1 MYRMHE
7 KGTQMSKSSRTV
19 RPPLHCIGVAGPA
32 RLRTSPGTGAHFY
45 TRLRSFILAAFT
57 VALYLVCLA
66 MGTASA
72 MVAHNY
78 VRQITEVPAT
88 GPHGEKV
95 TAPSKFYFFTG
106 SAVVSGGLLV
116 SDERSRVS
124 RLDRFSVS
132 TGAFESQIAD
142 SDEGPGELAIGNGVA
157 EGDVGSEPA
166 VYLGSGD
173 VLGVYHPSGGLLT
186 EWTGADTPAGAFGKV
201 EGVATDESGLDW
213 ASGDV
218 YVASGRRNT
227 NDQAEQNA
235 VFVYAHQP
243 GLGESSPVAELLGT
257 CSSPGMSC
265 PGGEVPFTGVQGVA
279 VDQAN
284 GDVLVA
290 DEHAVDVFEPVSG
303 MTGVYSY
310 LYSIT
315 GPDKGSSFELSV
327 GGVAVDGTDGDIY
340 VWEAEGNPKIVYEFS
355 VEGEHALLGHLTGT
369 PSAGPFSDVSTVAV
383 DPNSHDVFVGD
394 VNSKRGAGVVDVF
407 GGNVVIPDVAVGVPS
422 SLTPT
427 SATLN
432 GTVNPDDAGEVSCE
446 FEYGTSTSYG
456 QRAKCAPEHV
466 ANGAT
471 TVAVHSGSVTGL
483 RSGTTYYYRLDAT
496 NGSGTNTG
504 QGPEDVG
511 EFTTPGPQIVEESV
525 SDIASS
531 SATLGA
537 GIDPHGTDTS
547 YYFQYGPSTEY
558 GTDVPAVPGE
568 AIGSGSAEVP
578 VEQHVQTGLQ
588 PGTLYHYR
596 VVTVSQFAGKT
607 EELEGADQTFITQT
621 AGWSS
626 LPDSRQWELV
636 SPPNKHGALL
646 EPIGEQWV
654 IQAAASGQA
663 ISYVA
668 NVPTEAEPSGYSNL
682 VQVLS
687 TRGPGGW
694 QSRDLTVPHSGPT
707 SDSVGEGEEH
717 RFFSEDLSL
726 SVVQPFGGFAPLSSE
741 ASEQTPY
748 LQTSYLS
755 GNVDE
760 PCLPTTM
767 SCYRPLVT
775 GEPGYAN
782 VPPGTVFGGSM
793 FPAALEEPCPPAIY
807 CGPHFI
813 SATPDAGHVVVSS
826 LVALTKTEAPRGG
839 LYEWSADRPASEQ
852 LSLVTLL
859 PPEEGG
865 RAVDGSTLGAGA
877 DNENA
882 RNAISSDGSR
892 VFWSSLNQPEDH
904 LYMSE
909 PVTERTLRL
918 DTPEPEC
925 LAKHECGEG
934 TAKVRFQIASS
945 DGSRVFFTDTGRLTS
960 DSGSGSG
967 PGPDLYECTMVEGP
981 GGPKCDLSDLTPL
994 SPGGES
1000 AGVQGAV
1007 IGIGEEGCDVGSGGE
1022 CNVYFVADGVLA
1034 PGATPGN
1041 CSAAGGI
1048 CNLYVRHNG
1057 TTRFIATL
1065 SGQDNLSS
1073 GDSPDWSDGDLVD
1086 MTARVSPNG
1095 QWLAFMSDREL
1106 TGYDTH
1112 DAVSGK
1118 QDEEVYLYNVL
1129 TGRTSCAS
1137 CDPTGARPIGV
1148 IRGGGVGGSGEGEGP
1163 RDMQLVGGDGNWGP
1177 RSWFA
1182 ANVPGWTPFELGSSR
1197 YQSRYLSDEGRLF
1210 FNAIDPLVPQAV
1222 NGTWDVYEYEPEGV
1236 GPGGARCGPAAASGS
1251 DVFKAARVY
1260 EVEGERGEESA
1271 GCTALIS
1278 SGGSAHESAFLDA
1291 SDTGGDVFFLTTSK
1305 LAPQDYDNAYDVYD
1319 AHECTSSSPC
1329 PMPVAQSPECT
1340 TADACR
1346 AAPTPEP
1353 SIFGAPP
1360 SATFSGIGNLTP
1372 NPSSSAAKPKAKPLR
1387 CRKDFEK
1394 KRGKCVRK
1402 PKSRKAGRASDDRR
1416 AR

>member
-116 SDERSRVS
+116 SDERNHVS

-142 SDEGPGELAIGNGVA
+142 SDEGPGALAIGKGVA

-186 EWTGADTPAGAFGKV
+186 EWTGADTPAGAFGTV

-218 YVASGRRNT
+218 YVASR
-227 NDQAEQNA
+227 DQAEQNA

-265 PGGEVPFTGVQGVA
+265 PGGEVPFTGVRGVA

-290 DEHAVDVFEPVSG
+290 DKHAVDVFEPVSG

-394 VNSKRGAGVVDVF
+394 VNSERGAGVVDVF

-707 SDSVGEGEEH
+707 SDSVGEGEEY
-717 RFFSEDLSL
+717 RFFSESL
-726 SVVQPFGGFAPLSSE
+726 SVAVVHPFGPFIPCGSPEAGLQCLSE
-741 ASEQTPY
+741 GASEQTPF
-748 LQTSYLS
+748 LANLTGTRTS
-755 GNVDE
+755 GTV
-760 PCLPTTM
+760 PT
-767 SCYRPLVT
+767 YQPLVAGCPALGT
-775 GEPGYAN
+775 ACN
-782 VPPGTVFGGSM
+782 ASIAADADVPPGTVFGASGGI
-793 FPAALEEPCPPAIY
+793 FDQIGEACPPELM
-807 CGPHFI
+807 CGPQFV
-813 SATPDAGHVVVSS
+813 SATPDAKHIVLEST
-826 LVALTKTEAPRGG
+826 VALTAAALPTGAAA
-839 LYEWSADRPASEQ
+839 LYEWSAGVPASEQ
-852 LSLVTLL
+852 LMLVSVL
-859 PPEEGG
+859 PEEEGG
-865 RAVDGSTLGAGA
+865 EPSDGAALGAGT
-877 DNENA
+877 DSESA
-882 RNAISSDGSR
+882 RGALSDDGSR
-892 VFWSSLNQPEDH
+892 VFWSSGVGEPR
-904 LYMSE
+904 LYLRDVAKGE
-909 PVTERTLRL
+909 TLRL
-918 DTPEPEC
+918 D
-925 LAKHECGEG
+925 KVQGGEAG
-934 TAKVRFQIASS
+934 PADAQFDAASS
-945 DGSRVFFTDTGRLTS
+945 DGSRVWFTDSERLTS
-960 DSGSGSG
+960 DSGAETG
-967 PGPDLYECTMVEGP
+967 GPDLYECVIVEEAGAL
-981 GGPKCDLSDLTPL
+981 KCDLTDLTPL
-994 SPGGES
+994 SASGER
-1000 AGVQGAV
+1000 ADVRGTVLGVS
-1007 IGIGEEGCDVGSGGE
+1007 EKGCDVGSGGE
-1022 CNVYFVADGVLA
+1022 CDVYFVADGVLGETGSEGA
-1034 PGATPGN
+1034 VPGS
-1041 CSAAGGI
+1041 CGGGVPASEG
-1048 CNLYVRHNG
+1048 CNLYVVRDG
-1057 TTRFIATL
+1057 GPPRLVAVL
-1065 SGQDNLSS
+1065 SGADE
-1073 GDSPDWSDGDLVD
+1073 PDWGETSGGVELVGV
-1086 MTARVSPNG
+1086 TSRVAG
-1095 QWLAFMSDREL
+1095 VWLAFMSRREL
-1106 TGYDTH
+1106 TGYDTR
-1112 DAVSGK
+1112 DAVSGVP
-1118 QDEEVYLYNVL
+1118 DEEVFLYNAAS
-1129 TGRTSCAS
+1129 GRVVCAS
-1137 CDPTGARPIGV
+1137 CNPSGARPTGQ
-1148 IRGGGVGGSGEGEGP
+1148 EY
-1163 RDMQLVGGDGNWGP
+1163 GGDGANMPLVAGHFVWADT
-1177 RSWFA
+1177 SWLA
-1182 ANVPGWTPFELGSSR
+1182 ALVPGWTPFRVQTSR